1 MGPDSCPRFV
11 SGMMMMWHL
20 PTGMRMEL
28 EPKDFLFYFE
38 SGSHKIVLAGL
49 ELNSEI
55 ILSAVIML
63 S

>member
-1 MGPDSCPRFV
+1 
-11 SGMMMMWHL
+11 MMWHL